1 MAYWAERGVCRV
13 YIILVFYYYRAYIFA
28 MVSSNSSR
36 VAYYLIETFAWN
48 FDGQHYTGLA
58 VDGSCQNTHFSIQCA
73 PFHHLLM
80 SRSMHP
86 CQLVSDHSAN
96 CSPFPAPGHTC
107 NHWGVSSGRSTVTV
121 TRAGHTEGTG
131 DRHGSRH
138 NAISQADAHS
148 AAGIRYH
155 LRSRST
161 LSCLVNH
168 LRRSLR
174 KQAVPR
180 AGIEYNNAPVYSAAT
195 VALRR
200 TNNCRIVS
208 IWWSTLAWSFTWR
221 IDHIECLRFD
231 QDALGQE
238 LINQT

>member
-1 MAYWAERGVCRV
+1 M
-13 YIILVFYYYRAYIFA
+13 
-28 MVSSNSSR
+28 
-36 VAYYLIETFAWN
+36 
-48 FDGQHYTGLA
+48 
-58 VDGSCQNTHFSIQCA
+58 
-73 PFHHLLM
+73 
-80 SRSMHP
+80 
-86 CQLVSDHSAN
+86 
-96 CSPFPAPGHTC
+96 
-107 NHWGVSSGRSTVTV
+107 

-131 DRHGSRH
+131 EGHGSRH

-195 VALRR
+195 VAYGGQTIAESFLFDGLLLPEALLGESIIS
-200 TNNCRIVS
+200 NAYVS
-208 IWWSTLAWSFTWR
+208 IRML
-221 IDHIECLRFD
+221 
-231 QDALGQE
+231 
-238 LINQT
+238 